1 MTHSPQPLLHDAL
14 AVLRAPSQLWSA
26 ADGTLGG
33 TAGGAIHGLYVSDV
47 RLVRGLRVT
56 VGGRPAEHIGTGSPA
71 ADRARIQ
78 GLLRHLDDPT
88 PDPGVRLVLD
98 RAVDAHG
105 AGDTLTVRNR
115 RDIAIE
121 TEVVIEIDIDA
132 TVMDVI
138 KQGAGDAPAG
148 LVAALDGDRATWAG
162 ENVTATLTAT
172 GLRLERT
179 PAGVALRGAL
189 VVPAGG
195 EAAVS
200 WRLDAVDAIAAVRGA
215 DSPVPWSVPSVEA
228 ADQRLP
234 RWLARSLA
242 DLDALRMTTAQHP
255 DQQFLAAGAPW
266 FFTLFGRDSIW
277 AARFLLPLGTRLA
290 GDTLRVLAGL
300 QGTAMVDDTAEEPGK
315 IMHELRRQTLVIDD
329 GTSLPPLYY
338 GTVDATALWICLL
351 HDAWRWGMPVDELR
365 ALLPALRRALDWMR
379 DHGDADGDG
388 LLEYVDRS
396 GHGLANQGWKDS
408 GDSVQWR
415 DGTLAEGPIAL
426 CEVQAYAYEAAM
438 HGADLLDALG
448 ELPTDGALAE
458 HWRSWAGALR
468 ERFHAELLDRRRR
481 GRLPRDRARR
491 AEAPG
496 RHRHLEP
503 RAPARHGHPRRRAV
517 GARRPPARLGAAR
530 LGLRPAHDVDRE
542 RGLLAAQL
550 PRRLGLDPRHRDR
563 RARPRARGAPRG
575 RLLAHRRPAA
585 RRRGLRLPHARAA
598 LGRSGRGGRG
608 TGALPG
614 GLPSAGLVGR
624 IVGGRAD
631 GRDGP
636 RAGCRCRGRG
646 HQTAP
651 RLRRRERARPAHR
664 RRRGAHRRDRGADRR
679 GGARLAPR
687 ARRAGGQVDGR
698 ASRLDC
704 PRSGDN
710 SVPRNADCESALTDV
725 ASEGAANEGRRSTR
739 QEHP

>member
-468 ERFHAELLDRRRR
+468 ERFHASFWIDDAEGAYPAIALDAQKRRVDTVTSNLGHLLGTGILD
-481 GRLPRDRARR
+481 
-491 AEAPG
+491 AEQSA
-496 RHRHLEP
+496 LV
-503 RAPARHGHPRRRAV
+503 A
-517 GARRPPARLGAAR
+517 
-530 LGLRPAHDVDRE
+530 
-542 RGLLAAQL
+542 
-550 PRRLGLDPRHRDR
+550 RRLGSAQLDSGYGLRTMSTESEGYWPLSYHGGSVWTHDTAIAVLGLAREGHHEVASSLIDGLL
-563 RARPRARGAPRG
+563 RAAEGFDYRMPELHSGDPVSEVAAPVPY
-575 RLLAHRRPAA
+575 PAA
-585 RRRGLRLPHARAA
+585 CRPQAWSAAASVAVLTAVMGLEPDAAAGAVGTSPLPGFGAVSARGLRIGDAEARI
-598 LGRSGRGGRG
+598 
-608 TGALPG
+608 GATE
-614 GLPSAGLVGR
+614 AR
-624 IVGGRAD
+624 IGA
-631 GRDGP
+631 
-636 RAGCRCRGRG
+636 
-646 HQTAP
+646 
-651 RLRRRERARPAHR
+651 
-664 RRRGAHRRDRGADRR
+664 GAH
-679 GGARLAPR
+679 
-687 ARRAGGQVDGR
+687 V
-698 ASRLDC
+698 
-704 PRSGDN
+704 
-710 SVPRNADCESALTDV
+710 
-725 ASEGAANEGRRSTR
+725 
-739 QEHP
+739 